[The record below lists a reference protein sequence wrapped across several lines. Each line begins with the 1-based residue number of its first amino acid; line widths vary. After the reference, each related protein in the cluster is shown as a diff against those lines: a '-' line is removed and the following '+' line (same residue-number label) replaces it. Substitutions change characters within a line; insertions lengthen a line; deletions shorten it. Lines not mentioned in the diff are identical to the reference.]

1 MSRPATNQIP
11 LQSPIWSVGFSFI
24 LGTKQGHR
32 RLRVRAESYNCLI
45 RIAPVRMERALDNLV
60 APPRGNL
67 GAAATLERLE
77 NGTNNQWENAMT
89 MHNNQRAFQRDA
101 ANGQNILQPEKQTA
115 AKEAKRNLENCTEKV
130 RRFQAEID
138 TMDLER
144 GELRATLDHDRTSEK
159 KMSSGDRSRSER
171 DLETLDSDLDNGTR
185 RLLAARTLK
194 KDLEK
199 ELKELNIAMSAATTE
214 VVQIL
219 PLEGILEE
227 FNDPT
232 VRNDKGAV
240 E

>member
-1 MSRPATNQIP
+1 
-11 LQSPIWSVGFSFI
+11 
-24 LGTKQGHR
+24 
-32 RLRVRAESYNCLI
+32 
-45 RIAPVRMERALDNLV
+45 
-60 APPRGNL
+60 
-67 GAAATLERLE
+67 
-77 NGTNNQWENAMT
+77 MT

-138 TMDLER
+138 MMDLQR

-194 KDLEK
+194 KDLE
-199 ELKELNIAMSAATTE
+199 
-214 VVQIL
+214 
-219 PLEGILEE
+219 
-227 FNDPT
+227 
-232 VRNDKGAV
+232 
-240 E
+240 